1 MYYFYPPEIWTPFQ
15 SFFYRNIP
23 QCNDYFFLSNSSVQH
38 TLYTQNYT
46 NTFPFSSN
54 NYTQVS
60 IQESEEAV
68 RGSWTP
74 FSWVEKYAY
83 AFSGPYN
90 KAEVALTF
98 DDGPDLVY
106 TPQILDKLSKH
117 GVKGTFFL
125 LGENA
130 EKYPEVVKR
139 IVKEGHIVGNH
150 TYSHPNLAKVSD
162 EEYRDQILKTEEI
175 LRRLTG
181 YDAKFI
187 RPPYGSINE
196 NQLKWAT
203 EQNFMMIQWS
213 VDTVDWKGL
222 SAEKITNT
230 VLGNTFPGS
239 ILLQHS
245 APGGKLQG
253 SVDALDRIIPEL
265 TSKGARF
272 VTLPKM
278 FDTSK
283 QRR

>member
-15 SFFYRNIP
+15 RLFFRNIP
-23 QCNDYFFLSNSSVQH
+23 QCNDYFFLSNSSIQH

-46 NTFPFSSN
+46 NAFPFSSN
-54 NYTQVS
+54 NYTQVP

-106 TPQILDKLSKH
+106 TPQILDKLSEY

-125 LGENA
+125 IGENA

-187 RPPYGSINE
+187 RPPYGVINE